1 MNGKI
6 INSNYFTLL
15 CDKEAISRKK
25 LVEPKILKEVNFK
38 IKYRKPVI
46 FIPSDVRD
54 EELKINGKKEYRM
67 VMFGSTEDGQ
77 YATVIVKGI
86 MPYFD
91 IKVPKRFGTGTDGV
105 NKFLKILMKEVKC
118 HSRKIIRGKY
128 IHEYCPENNRPLFVR
143 LFYKRLLDRN
153 IDLGILKDKYQTVSN
168 LLGKKF
174 YRQISALKR
183 LELGTVMELNKYDV
197 TRYERYNALNTRQFE
212 IDIDS
217 IKLKPDEDADG
228 KNLIMS
234 WDIEVYGS
242 QSPPYPDNNDSELF
256 MISCAFTFEGSDEP
270 AYNIVINGTESDANV
285 NTLIIKCNGEVDIL
299 KAFAQV
305 FEVFRPNFVMGF
317 NDGTFD
323 WRWVYETAQREKLL
337 PFLYRKMSVRKY
349 NEWAMN
355 KVDFKYFYISKR
367 IKISA
372 DAPPAVC
379 KTIMFPG
386 YVNID
391 VQIAFLKA
399 IGGKADRYISLNSLL
414 NKYLLPNKVDMPIHV
429 MWTTFLNLY
438 KGRNRFI
445 QKAKLDADDYKDD
458 MQKMSKAVEYCL
470 VDSISC
476 YRLMLKENVLMKYRK
491 MASKVYMSISDI
503 YHMANSCKI
512 DNMVY
517 AMANKMG
524 ILSGY
529 VPFKSP
535 MGTYSGA
542 FVVPPKKGLKR
553 VVQTIN
559 ELIQYANIEHKVDYI
574 NGLIPKI
581 IAKHKPSM
589 VDRVLCDKNLI
600 QFDKYCELIIN
611 CKTKTQLREKLVEI
625 RETNNVWKRVTQG
638 EEKLMIDIMKI
649 VGPKI
654 LTDDID
660 EKLLLEKI
668 NSLGLKD
675 GPLKNEF
682 EKLEHNKKH
691 AYFKYLN
698 TRAIRPTSGLDFKS
712 LYPSIMIAYNLSPE
726 KIIFT
731 QEEYESYKG
740 LENWLPMDA
749 RYKDGTTVK
758 MWVARS
764 NDPKTGKIIRKKMGI
779 FPLILSDFMIDRD
792 SLKKRLKADK
802 KTRKHILGQIKKG
815 EIKENDEIKIE
826 LTNLKRSIANLDA
839 TQLAVK
845 VLMNSFYGVLGN
857 TYSFLYSPNIGA
869 AVTHKGQSLIK
880 ITMNYVQTNGYEV
893 MYGDTDSTYV
903 ASPDHLFEKIDW
915 EYQIGLITKEQY
927 YNTVIKIA
935 IETVTEFSIGLN
947 KMFQE
952 VTGTKKLIMV
962 FEEVLFPLY
971 LLVKKKYFGVQ
982 NEKVEHIKVLID
994 NISEIFTRGLDSNK
1008 RDTNQIYKI
1017 HNNNVVVKIMNINE
1031 IRDIVDIVINEYS
1044 IMINKNWTYGDVVA
1058 YQKFKLGSKEGKY
1071 GIFMQ
1076 KQIRAGR
1083 AGHLKPGMK
1092 YGWLVA
1098 KKPKYNLKGSLSSSQ
1113 KSVSSRMV
1121 FIEEAEERNLPI
1133 DVDHYLR
1140 DVRNKFGI
1148 LISSDILF
1156 NNIEIREVGDD
1167 ASNTSKADLKRIQ
1180 KVRQDCGVAFIK
1192 RIFANHDDDEL
1203 TKLTL
1208 IKKKSGKIRTAFKK
1222 LMKIKF
1228 PEVNERI
1235 LLSNIVSFEVD
1246 SLADYS
1252 SDDAIKH
1259 IINKSKHMTP
1269 TEKLKTTKETDT
1281 RLLNT
1286 KYSIETK
1293 KSINAKIDR
1302 LIKEFENLCANIN
1315 IMKYVEVQYN
1325 FISGLL
1331 QVNTVDD
1338 FDIKITKNVI
1348 DVKPGA
1354 YKIDT
1359 FIDTHLDNITKQ
1371 FNILGKIRHLSMM
1384 LHEWNVNRY
1393 ALLKSQV
1400 SAKYTEE
1407 VNNIIRMDLDT
1418 NVLYHFLEPLRS
1430 D

>member
-38 IKYRKPVI
+38 IKFRKPIV

-67 VMFGSTEDGQ
+67 VMFGATEDKQ
-77 YATVIVKGI
+77 YATVIIKGI

-91 IKVPKRFGTGTDGV
+91 IKVPKRFGSDIKGV
-105 NKFLKILMKEVKC
+105 NKFLKVLMKEVKC

-174 YRQISALKR
+174 YRQIAALKQ

-197 TRYERYNALNTRQFE
+197 SRYERYNALNTRQFE
-212 IDIDS
+212 IDIDD

-234 WDIEVYGS
+234 WDIETYGS
-242 QSPPYPDNNDSELF
+242 INPPVPEHKDSELI

-270 AYNIVINGTESDANV
+270 AYNLVINGTDTDVNK

-299 KAFAQV
+299 KIFAQV

-317 NDGTFD
+317 NDGTYD
-323 WRWVYETAQREKLL
+323 WKWIYEIAQREKLL

-355 KVDFKYFYISKR
+355 KVDFRYFYISKR

-372 DAPPAVC
+372 DAPPAIC

-414 NKYLLPNKVDMPIHV
+414 KKYLLPNKVDMSIYV
-429 MWTTFLNLY
+429 MFTTFLNLY
-438 KGRNRFI
+438 KGRNHLI
-445 QKAKLDADDYKDD
+445 QKAKLDAEKYKDA

-476 YRLMLKENVLMKYRK
+476 YRLMLKENVLLKYRK
-491 MASKVYMSISDI
+491 MSSKVYMSISDI

-517 AMANKMG
+517 AIANKNG

-529 VPFKSP
+529 IPFKSP

-559 ELIQYANIEHKVDYI
+559 ELMQYANIEHKVDYI

-581 IAKHKPSM
+581 IEKHKPST

-600 QFDKYCELIIN
+600 QFDKYCELITT

-625 RETNNVWKRVTQG
+625 RETNNVWKRVTQD
-638 EEKLMIDIMKI
+638 EEKLMIDIMVN
-649 VGPKI
+649 VGPTI
-654 LTDDID
+654 LTDDMD
-660 EKLLLEKI
+660 EKTLSETIKSIGSENALNALNKFKLLEQ
-668 NSLGLKD
+668 D
-675 GPLKNEF
+675 
-682 EKLEHNKKH
+682 KKH
-691 AYFKYLN
+691 VYFNYLN

-731 QEEYESYKG
+731 QEEYESYKN
-740 LENWLPMDA
+740 LENWLQMDA
-749 RYKDGTTVK
+749 RYKDGTIVK

-764 NDPKTGKIIRKKMGI
+764 NDPKTGEIIRKKMGI

-802 KTRKHILGQIKKG
+802 KTRKHILDQIQKG
-815 EIKENDEIKIE
+815 EIKENDEIKKE
-826 LTNLKRSIANLDA
+826 LTDLKRSIANLDA

-857 TYSFLYSPNIGA
+857 VYSFLYSPNIGA
-869 AVTHKGQSLIK
+869 AVTHKGQALIK
-880 ITMNYVQTNGYEV
+880 ITMDYVQTNGYKV

-903 ASPDHLFEKIDW
+903 ASPDHLFKTIDW
-915 EYQIGLITKEQY
+915 EYQTGQITKEQY
-927 YNTVIKIA
+927 YIAVIKIA
-935 IETVTEFSIGLN
+935 IETVTKFSIGLN

-1008 RDTNQIYKI
+1008 RDSNQIYKI
-1017 HNNNVVVKIMNINE
+1017 HNNNIIVKIMNINE
-1031 IRDIVDIVINEYS
+1031 IRDIVDIVIDEYS
-1044 IMINKNWTYGDVVA
+1044 VMINKNWTYEDVVA
-1058 YQKFKLGSKEGKY
+1058 KQKFKLNIKEGKY

-1083 AGHLKPGMK
+1083 AGHLKPGMTYK
-1092 YGWLVA
+1092 WLVA

-1121 FIEEAEERNLPI
+1121 FLEEAEERNLPI

-1140 DVRNKFGI
+1140 DVGNKFGI

-1156 NNIEIREVGDD
+1156 NNIETREVGDD
-1167 ASNTSKADLKRIQ
+1167 TSNTSKADLKRIQ

-1192 RIFANHDDDEL
+1192 RVFANHDEDEL
-1203 TKLTL
+1203 TRLTI
-1208 IKKKSGKIRTAFKK
+1208 IKKKSGKIRIAFKK

-1228 PEVNERI
+1228 PGVNERI

-1246 SLADYS
+1246 SLVDYS
-1252 SDDAIKH
+1252 FDDAVKH

-1269 TEKLKTTKETDT
+1269 TEKMKVTKDTDT
-1281 RLLNT
+1281 RLLQT
-1286 KYSIETK
+1286 KYSIGTK
-1293 KSINAKIDR
+1293 KLINAEIDR
-1302 LIKEFENLCANIN
+1302 LINEFKELCININ
-1315 IMKYVEVQYN
+1315 IMRYVGTQYN

-1331 QVNTVDD
+1331 QNNSVDD
-1338 FDIKITKNVI
+1338 FDIKIKNNVI
-1348 DVKPGA
+1348 NVGTGA
-1354 YKIDT
+1354 YKIET
-1359 FIDTHLDNITKQ
+1359 FINTHLDNITRQ
-1371 FNILGKIRHLSMM
+1371 FNILGRIRELSVRI
-1384 LHEWNVNRY
+1384 HKWNVNRY
-1393 ALLKSQV
+1393 TLLKAQI
-1400 SAKYTEE
+1400 SAKYNEE
-1407 VNNIIRMDLDT
+1407 VTKIIKMNLNN
-1418 NVLYHFLEPLRS
+1418 NELYHDISL
-1430 D
+1430 